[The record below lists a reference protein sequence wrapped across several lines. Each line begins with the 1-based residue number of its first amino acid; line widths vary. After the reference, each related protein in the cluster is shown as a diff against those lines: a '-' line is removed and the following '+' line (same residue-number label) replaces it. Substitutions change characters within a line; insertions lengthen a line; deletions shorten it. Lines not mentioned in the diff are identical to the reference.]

1 MKEIRRVDHPRAGF
15 ADDGDLRLAGHDDAR
30 HLGGGI
36 GVGDAAADGAAVAD
50 LIMRD
55 VLDGRDQQRMR
66 LAQPRVVE
74 DVAPAHHGAE
84 GDAVVRDLDL
94 PQLGELAQ
102 IDQQRRRSDAE
113 RQHRHQALAA
123 GQRLGFAV
131 MGCEQRNRFVDRGRA
146 GVFEGR

>member
-1 MKEIRRVDHPRAGF
+1 MRN
-15 ADDGDLRLAGHDDAR
+15 
-30 HLGGGI
+30 
-36 GVGDAAADGAAVAD
+36 AAADGAAIAD

-55 VLDGRDQQRMR
+55 VFDGRDQQRMR

-84 GDAVVRDLDL
+84 RDAVVRDLDL

-113 RQHRHQALAA
+113 RQHRHQTLAA

-131 MGCEQRNRFVDRGRA
+131 MRRQQRDRVGERGRT
-146 GVFEGR
+146 GIFEGWEFHAGTLTR